1 MPSISERSLYLEKFG
16 LNVSL
21 AIDQKLTDKLSFNPR
36 LKVTPASKI
45 TPEARAYISTNKAA
59 IVASL
64 MGEHADHDC
73 MSCPYWRGELLSV
86 DWKRRMKTAG
96 GCGKGHRPWRRSNI
110 ASLLDYYCWHFVGRC
125 PGPVR
130 GSI

>member
-1 MPSISERSLYLEKFG
+1 MQSISERSLYLEKFG

-21 AIDQKLTDKLSFNPR
+21 ATDQKGTDKLSFNLK

-59 IVASL
+59 ITARL
-64 MGEHADHDC
+64 MGENADHDC
-73 MSCPYWRGELLSV
+73 MDCPYWQGEQLSV
-86 DWKRRMKTAG
+86 DWKGRMKTAE
-96 GCGKGHRPWRRSNI
+96 GCSRGYRPWRASNI
-110 ASLLDYYCWHFVGRC
+110 LRLLDYYQWHFIGQC
-125 PGPVR
+125 PGPLR